1 LTDITFFFDRCV
13 GVSMP
18 KTLRNTMPPFN
29 VEYHSEKKNGFRDD
43 LPDDEWL
50 TVVSQKKWLV
60 VTHDKLV
67 HDDSM
72 AKQAVEQYNGRVFY
86 LDGGSA
92 PKWEKL
98 RLFIFAYKKI
108 IRIVKQEKAPFIYR
122 ITRND
127 RIIKVRK
134 L

>member
-1 LTDITFFFDRCV
+1 
-13 GVSMP
+13 MP
-18 KTLRNTMPPFN
+18 KTLRNTIPPFH

-50 TVVSQKKWLV
+50 PTVSQKRWLV
-60 VTHDKLV
+60 VTHDKLF
-67 HDDSM
+67 HHDSM
-72 AKQAVEQYNGRVFY
+72 ATKAVVQHKGRVFY

-98 RLFIFAYKKI
+98 RLFISAYNKI
-108 IRIVKQEKAPFIYR
+108 VRIVQEEKAPFIYR

-127 RIIKVRK
+127 RIIKIRNF
-134 L
+134 